1 MKKFSYLRKR
11 KIDSPILRDLPLHQ
25 AKLSNVIPL
34 KVYTHKIDNTN
45 VSRIRMRNDGIS
57 IETTST
63 QDSLKM
69 IPNYTNFFKSS
80 GIILKKLASLKIIP
94 QNIENK
100 IDKIDNKTRNFIALN
115 CHKLKI
121 KQLNPLNNYLK
132 PCDEKSN
139 V

>member
-1 MKKFSYLRKR
+1 
-11 KIDSPILRDLPLHQ
+11 
-25 AKLSNVIPL
+25 
-34 KVYTHKIDNTN
+34 
-45 VSRIRMRNDGIS
+45 
-57 IETTST
+57 
-63 QDSLKM
+63 M
-69 IPNYTNFFKSS
+69 IPNYTNFFKLS